1 MKNNSLYE
9 VIFAHGHKNILAS
22 HKTTIEFTKD
32 LELSKKGDCVV
43 AVASSKSLIELNDE
57 FKKRL
62 KKNNSK
68 LAIIIEIE
76 GLTEKIIANGTP
88 KLLLSNTREIVIR
101 KSDYIDDRTLA
112 IKADKAACDL
122 SANLRKKLK
131 DPKKIVKI
139 TLWIN

>member
-32 LELSKKGDCVV
+32 LELSKKGDCIV

-68 LAIIIEIE
+68 LAIVIEIE

-112 IKADKAACDL
+112 IEADKAACDL
-122 SANLRKKLK
+122 SASLRKKLK

-139 TLWIN
+139 TLGIN